1 MWTDAAADN
10 LEKGKLFRQKTEE
23 ATTERD
29 NITKQIESTA
39 KRTAHSAEQSRAL
52 QSWTEQNRAEPSRV
66 GQIRAEESLALQGSA
81 EQSRV

>member
-1 MWTDAAADN
+1 MWTDAAADH

-39 KRTAHSAEQSRAL
+39 KRTAHSAEQSRA
-52 QSWTEQNRAEPSRV
+52 EHCRAEKNRTKQS
-66 GQIRAEESLALQGSA
+66 RAE
-81 EQSRV
+81 

>member
-52 QSWTEQNRAEPSRV
+52 QS
-66 GQIRAEESLALQGSA
+66 
-81 EQSRV
+81 